1 MLDVKNWHANPQ
13 KFNHAYCQPKTGST
27 FHTDVGACMGV
38 LMASDQHK
46 IDTTDPL
53 KEATIIALKRVIDP
67 LLNLMADA
75 NVTVRELNQ
84 LVRETAV
91 RKAAKR
97 LIEECGRE
105 SKSRV
110 AIATGLSRSEV
121 ARILASQDSLPA
133 AHRGEH
139 PARRVLAAWHEDP
152 KFLTAGR
159 EPAVLPIFGRRRS
172 FEKLV
177 ATYGKG
183 HPVRAMLDE
192 LTRTD
197 AVERLANQQVRANS
211 RIPIVAGL
219 TSDAIS
225 EVGERGGD
233 LLEAL
238 VNNVRGKSIPLFEA
252 TAVVRDVNPAMVSV
266 IRTEIIQKGTS
277 FITGVN
283 SLLNRSRKGVK
294 RTIPDAVNSCRLG
307 FTVYCF
313 QDEHEFAD
321 DTLTEVGKG
330 HRKNLRRA
338 PRPVIKPGNRKF
350 PGSVK
355 SKS

>member
-1 MLDVKNWHANPQ
+1 
-13 KFNHAYCQPKTGST
+13 
-27 FHTDVGACMGV
+27 MGV
-38 LMASDQHK
+38 LMASAQHK
-46 IDTTDPL
+46 IDTADPL

-67 LLNLMADA
+67 FLNLMVDT

-97 LIEECGRE
+97 LIEEGGRE

-133 AHRGEH
+133 SHRGEH

-177 ATYGKG
+177 AMYSKG
-183 HPVRAMLDE
+183 YPVRAMLDE

-197 AVERLANQQVRANS
+197 AVERLANQRVRANS
-211 RIPIVAGL
+211 RTPIVAGL
-219 TSDAIS
+219 TRDGIS
-225 EVGERGGD
+225 ELGERGGD
-233 LLEAL
+233 LLKVL
-238 VNNVRGKSIPLFEA
+238 VSNIRGKSIRLFEV
-252 TAVVRDVNPAMVSV
+252 TSLVKEVNPAMAPT
-266 IRTEIIQKGTS
+266 IRSEIVRKGTD
-277 FITGVN
+277 FISGVN
-283 SLLNRSRKGVK
+283 SLLNRSRKGLK
-294 RTIPDAVNSCRLG
+294 GTSSNAANKCRLG
-307 FTVYCF
+307 FTLYCF
-313 QDEHEFAD
+313 QDEREIVS

-330 HRKNLRRA
+330 RRKNLRRD
-338 PRPVIKPGNRKF
+338 PRRGKKAGNRKF
-350 PGSVK
+350 PGSAK
-355 SKS
+355 SKSQKS

>member
-1 MLDVKNWHANPQ
+1 
-13 KFNHAYCQPKTGST
+13 
-27 FHTDVGACMGV
+27 MGV
-38 LMASDQHK
+38 LMASDQYQSN
-46 IDTTDPL
+46 TADPL
-53 KEATIIALKRVIDP
+53 MEATIIALKRVIDP

-75 NVTVRELNQ
+75 NVTVREFNQ

-97 LIEECGRE
+97 LIRESGRE

-121 ARILASQDSLPA
+121 ARILASRDSQPA

-139 PARRVLAAWHEDP
+139 PARRVLAAWHENP
-152 KFLTAGR
+152 KFLTAGG
-159 EPAVLPIFGRRRS
+159 EPAVLPIFGHRRS

-177 ATYGKG
+177 AMYSGG
-183 HPVRAMLDE
+183 NPVRAMLDE

-197 AVERLANQQVRANS
+197 AVERLADQRVRANS

-252 TAVVRDVNPAMVSV
+252 TAVMRDVNPAMVSV
-266 IRTEIIQKGTS
+266 IRREVIQKGTS
-277 FITGVN
+277 FMTDVN
-283 SLLNRSRKGVK
+283 SLLNRSRKRVK
-294 RTIPDAVNSCRLG
+294 RTIPDAVNRCRLEV
-307 FTVYCF
+307 TVYCL
-313 QDEHEFAD
+313 QDELEFVE
-321 DTLTEVGKG
+321 DTLTDVGKG
-330 HRKNLRRA
+330 RRKNLRRTPSA
-338 PRPVIKPGNRKF
+338 VNKARNRKF
-350 PGSVK
+350 PGSGK
-355 SKS
+355 SKSQIS

>member
-1 MLDVKNWHANPQ
+1 MLDIKNWHANPQ
-13 KFNHAYCQPKTGST
+13 KFKHAYCQPKTGSI
-27 FHTDVGACMGV
+27 FHTDVGACIGV
-38 LMASDQHK
+38 LMASDHHK
-46 IDTTDPL
+46 IDTADPL
-53 KEATIIALKRVIDP
+53 KEATILALKRVIDP

-75 NVTVRELNQ
+75 NVTVRELNE

-97 LIEECGRE
+97 LIEEGGRE

-133 AHRGEH
+133 THRGEH
-139 PARRVLAAWHEDP
+139 PARRVLAAWYEDP
-152 KFLTAGR
+152 KFLTVGR

-192 LTRTD
+192 LTRTN
-197 AVERLANQQVRANS
+197 AVERLSNQQVRANS

-219 TSDAIS
+219 TGDAIS
-225 EVGERGGD
+225 EIGERGGD

-266 IRTEIIQKGTS
+266 IRSEIIQKGTS

-294 RTIPDAVNSCRLG
+294 RTIPDAMNSCRLG
-307 FTVYCF
+307 FTVYCL

-330 HRKNLRRA
+330 RRKNLRRA
-338 PRPVIKPGNRKF
+338 KRAANKPGNRKF
-350 PGSVK
+350 PGFGR
-355 SKS
+355 